1 MAAAACGPNGAA
13 AALLRRSFPRFHF
26 SIAPL
31 QSFSPTNPQF
41 HPPGA
46 DCGAKRPWQGMDM
59 RKINTPKYISPNIK
73 RVPMTSGYQ
82 YLNFTTPSIYAPTQ
96 ADIAVFFDTEN
107 CFKVYTPKQLL
118 LAAWPQLRFLLMS
131 LLAVAFPSIPILLF
145 VLYMNRFEP
154 MEQVM
159 DRDEYW
165 RHFKWHY
172 FGPDLDHHAY
182 TQYLEARRAKK
193 WRGVDVNPE
202 DYIPPQYRNL

>member
-1 MAAAACGPNGAA
+1 M
-13 AALLRRSFPRFHF
+13 
-26 SIAPL
+26 
-31 QSFSPTNPQF
+31 
-41 HPPGA
+41 
-46 DCGAKRPWQGMDM
+46 
-59 RKINTPKYISPNIK
+59 
-73 RVPMTSGYQ
+73 
-82 YLNFTTPSIYAPTQ
+82 NFTTPSIYAPTQ

-165 RHFKWHY
+165 RHFKYEGLW
-172 FGPDLDHHAY
+172 F
-182 TQYLEARRAKK
+182 R
-193 WRGVDVNPE
+193 V
-202 DYIPPQYRNL
+202 